1 MPSPGPAGLV
11 AAYHSRGRVSG
22 RTHGLYRYPA
32 RFAPALVEA
41 AVRSLSEPDDVVI
54 DPFVGGGTT
63 AVETLALGRR
73 FVGLD
78 INPLSTLLT
87 RAKTTPLYARDVLEL
102 ESWAT
107 NASAKP
113 APANAPDDG
122 RLRNAPDDI
131 AQALVPFVG
140 TIESL
145 RTTRQREA
153 ARAVL
158 LDAAQRA
165 IDGRQASLAGSEM
178 PRLIRGSLEILTEG
192 IRDLMESVR
201 ADGRRPSG
209 LLQRRVIRCGD
220 TATLASSRGL
230 NRLARRARLVITS
243 PPYPGV
249 HVLYHRWQVG
259 GRSETPLPYW
269 IADAQDG
276 LGPKH
281 YTMGGRS
288 LLGVDDYFRRIEA
301 SWSALRRLLTPDA
314 VVVQLVAF
322 GDASVQMPR
331 YLQAM
336 ADAGYQRVEDL
347 EPSAWRNVPNR
358 RWYYR
363 VKPERETAREI
374 LLIHRLAPVPASE
387 PATRGNAS
395 ISRQTVRGRGYGSPG
410 R

>member
-1 MPSPGPAGLV
+1 MKRVGQVRGSTTTADDVAVPSIGPLELV

-32 RFAPALVEA
+32 RFSPALVEA
-41 AVRSLSEPDDVVI
+41 AVRSLSEPDDVI
-54 DPFVGGGTT
+54 LDPFVGGGTT
-63 AVETLALGRR
+63 AVESLALGRR

-78 INPLSTLLT
+78 INPISTLLT
-87 RAKTTPLYARDVLEL
+87 RAKTTPLYARDVQEL
-102 ESWAT
+102 ERWVTDSVTKPAL
-107 NASAKP
+107 ASAP
-113 APANAPDDG
+113 SDD

-131 AQALVPFVG
+131 AQVLAPFVRAV
-140 TIESL
+140 ESL
-145 RTTRQREA
+145 RTPRQREA

-165 IDGRQASLAGSEM
+165 IDGRQASLAGTEM
-178 PRLIRGSLEILTEG
+178 PRLIRASLEGLVDG
-192 IRDLMESVR
+192 IRNLMESVR
-201 ADGRRPSG
+201 SDDRRPSG
-209 LLQRRVIRCGD
+209 LIQRRVIRCGD

-230 NRLARRARLVITS
+230 NRLAGRARLVVTS

-259 GRSETPLPYW
+259 GRAETPMPYW

-288 LLGVDDYFRRIEA
+288 LLGVDDYFRRIEEA
-301 SWSALRRLLTPDA
+301 WSALRRLLARDA

-331 YLQAM
+331 YLAAM
-336 ADAGYQRVEDL
+336 TGAGYERAVDL
-347 EPSAWRNVPNR
+347 EPAAWRDVPNR

-363 VKPERETAREI
+363 VNPARETAREI
-374 LLIHRLAPVPASE
+374 LLIHRIAPV
-387 PATRGNAS
+387 RGADS
-395 ISRQTVRGRGYGSPG
+395 C
-410 R
+410 